1 MNLVRKT
8 NRYYLFFLLLLF
20 PMMVAV
26 DYYVIAYFVN
36 FEVNDVLLHE
46 SERIDYE
53 FKRNGSLPQSNYMY
67 KAELVSK
74 DLNEL
79 NRFGDTL
86 VFERYA
92 NKQIPY
98 RTYQFFV
105 STGSQKMRISLQ
117 HILLEMNELILWL
130 FGTTTMILLL
140 LAAGL
145 FFINRR
151 IYQWAWKPFFYNL
164 SALKDYDIARKE
176 PVRLL
181 PSKISEF
188 KELDKVVTALMEQVK
203 KDFQNLKEFNENIS
217 HEVQTPLAII
227 RNKMVLLLESDNLNK
242 EEQQWA
248 QSVYQ
253 EANKL
258 SKISKSL
265 TLISR
270 IENQEFKRLDTV
282 DISSIIDN
290 IVRNMEE
297 IINFKNLEIN
307 IDLDSVTVQCDQI
320 LANILFTNLIKN
332 AVQHNEEGGYISMV
346 LAQDKFEI
354 INTGRISKMSTA
366 QLFNRFQK
374 GNKESDSLGL
384 GLSINQKICD
394 IYGFR
399 LSYEREDDK
408 HTFSLFF
415 ELSS

>member
-8 NRYYLFFLLLLF
+8 NRNYLIFLLFLF
-20 PMMVAV
+20 PIMVAV
-26 DYYVIAYFVN
+26 DYYVIEYFVN

-53 FKRNGSLPQSNYMY
+53 LKQNGSLPHSNYTY
-67 KAELVSK
+67 RTEEVSNDFNGQNK
-74 DLNEL
+74 
-79 NRFGDTL
+79 FGDTL
-86 VFERYA
+86 VFEAYA

-98 RTYQFFV
+98 RTYQFTV
-105 STGSQKMRISLQ
+105 DTGSQKMRVSLW
-117 HILLEMNELILWL
+117 HILLEMNELIIWL
-130 FGTTTMILLL
+130 LGAATLVLLML
-140 LAAGL
+140 LSGL

-151 IYQWAWKPFFYNL
+151 IYKWAWKPFFHNL
-164 SALKDYDIARKE
+164 SALKNYDITSKE
-176 PVRLL
+176 PVQLK
-181 PSKISEF
+181 PSKINEF

-227 RNKMVLLLESDNLNK
+227 RNKMVLLLESNNLNK

-248 QSVYQ
+248 QAVYQ

-282 DISSIIDN
+282 DIGAVIDN

-297 IINFKNLEIN
+297 IIKFKNINTN

-332 AVQHNEEGGYISMV
+332 AVQHNREGGYINMTLTSE
-346 LAQDKFEI
+346 KFEI
-354 INTGRISKMSTA
+354 TNTGSTSDMSTA

-399 LSYEREDDK
+399 LDYERDNDK

-415 ELSS
+415 

>member
-8 NRYYLFFLLLLF
+8 NKHYFIFLLLLF
-20 PMMVAV
+20 PIMVGV
-26 DYYVIAYFVN
+26 DYYVIEYFVN
-36 FEVNDVLLHE
+36 LEVNDVLLHE

-53 FKRNGSLPQSNYMY
+53 LKRNGSLPHSNYIY
-67 KAELVSK
+67 STETVPENFSNQNK
-74 DLNEL
+74 
-79 NRFGDTL
+79 FGDTL
-86 VFERYA
+86 VFEAYID
-92 NKQIPY
+92 KQIPY
-98 RTYQFFV
+98 RTYQFTV
-105 STGSQKMRISLQ
+105 DKGSQKIRISLW

-130 FGTTTMILLL
+130 FASTTLVLLL
-140 LAAGL
+140 LFGGL

-164 SALKDYDIARKE
+164 SALKNYDITRKE
-176 PVRLL
+176 PVQLK
-181 PSKISEF
+181 PSKINEF

-297 IINFKNLEIN
+297 IIKFKNIN
-307 IDLDSVTVQCDQI
+307 ISIDLDSVTVQCDQI

-332 AVQHNEEGGYISMV
+332 AVQHNKEGGYIDMMLTS
-346 LAQDKFEI
+346 DKFEI
-354 INTGRISKMSTA
+354 TNTGSTSDMSTA

-399 LSYEREDDK
+399 LDYERDDDK

-415 ELSS
+415 